1 MDADGFCSLPTN
13 HLILWFRFVSF
24 RFVSFGYRGGAVHGV
39 GGAAAFM
46 GAAILGP
53 RIGRFKV
60 DEATGKTIST
70 PIRGHN
76 LVLSALGG
84 FILWFGFFAFNAGS
98 GQNIVGEGAIVTGRV
113 AVVTCFGGAAGAITM
128 LAFIRIKDGIWDMMM
143 SMNGLF
149 AGMIATCSCCNV
161 IQPWAGFIVGFTGA
175 LFYYAQSWVTEHIL
189 HIDDPLDAAAL
200 HMGGGFWGM
209 IMAGLLADPD
219 FVEDGDEGLFYGGG
233 KQLGY
238 QIMGIAVYGGWA
250 LGTSALMF
258 GTLNYLGLF
267 RVSEEVELMGLD
279 EHHHGGYSYR
289 ISMRNPRGSQLRWTM
304 TRKPEEPFAA
314 KGEEKNINLPEVE
327 EEEVISS

>member
-1 MDADGFCSLPTN
+1 
-13 HLILWFRFVSF
+13 
-24 RFVSFGYRGGAVHGV
+24 
-39 GGAAAFM
+39 
-46 GAAILGP
+46 
-53 RIGRFKV
+53 
-60 DEATGKTIST
+60 
-70 PIRGHN
+70 
-76 LVLSALGG
+76 
-84 FILWFGFFAFNAGS
+84 
-98 GQNIVGEGAIVTGRV
+98 
-113 AVVTCFGGAAGAITM
+113 M